1 MTNETLKKWALA
13 QLKKKTTE
21 GIKNLK
27 NQFKTNTREHWK
39 DETELLN
46 AWFIKETFKKK
57 ELEQLK
63 NYKYE
68 KIIREYVK
76 KRIIEIKNSSEKTAK
91 EIEAICISNM
101 PQFIDIVVEWKKN
114 RTWGANP
121 RAEVRTGDF
130 YFISSSIGGC
140 GYDKE
145 STATAQCFNKDLGL
159 KKCALVAMY
168 NNAHK
173 PKNKRYINGVHFFNC
188 STSFFEGGCGF
199 SCHRHVFELAGFK
212 LEHQSSGKMFDSYY
226 FVRKGAKN
234 V

>member
-1 MTNETLKKWALA
+1 MTNESLKNWALA

-46 AWFIKETFKKK
+46 AWFIKDTFTKK

-76 KRIIEIKNSSEKTAK
+76 KRIIEIKSSSEKTAK

-130 YFISSSIGGC
+130 YLVLPCPIPFSSLYFLACSGGA
-140 GYDKE
+140 E
-145 STATAQCFNKDLGL
+145 VTAI
-159 KKCALVAMY
+159 
-168 NNAHK
+168 
-173 PKNKRYINGVHFFNC
+173 R
-188 STSFFEGGCGF
+188 
-199 SCHRHVFELAGFK
+199 
-212 LEHQSSGKMFDSYY
+212 
-226 FVRKGAKN
+226 
-234 V
+234 